1 MSNTLQLVLTIVTFV
16 LGALTFG
23 SNYVK
28 PISDKVETINERL
41 YRVEAQILRS
51 NPTHTA
57 PSIPTPPYGK

>member
-41 YRVEAQILRS
+41 YRVEAQILR
-51 NPTHTA
+51 TA

>member
-1 MSNTLQLVLTIVTFV
+1 MSNTLQLAITIVTFV

-51 NPTHTA
+51 NPMNT
-57 PSIPTPPYGK
+57 TPPYGK